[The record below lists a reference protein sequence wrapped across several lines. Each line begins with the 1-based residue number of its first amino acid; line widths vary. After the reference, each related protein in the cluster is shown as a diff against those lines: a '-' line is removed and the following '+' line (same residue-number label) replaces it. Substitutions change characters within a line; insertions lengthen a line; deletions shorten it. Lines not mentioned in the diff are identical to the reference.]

1 MIKWKYI
8 TFFEHVFCGTLLI
21 SQEPRK
27 MRFLIK
33 KSLLRKEEQRLTLEA
48 LVLQSL
54 RFDVIFTSMI
64 ILSITPILKE
74 KRFATLIS
82 ITISF

>member
-1 MIKWKYI
+1 
-8 TFFEHVFCGTLLI
+8 
-21 SQEPRK
+21 

-54 RFDVIFTSMI
+54 RFDVIFTSNDYFEHY
-64 ILSITPILKE
+64 SHQTLKE